1 MLIEL
6 NSAGLFAG
14 GAWRARH
21 ISFAVDAGQIVTLIG
36 PNGAGKST
44 SVKMALGIEKPTEGV
59 CQRKPNLSVGYVP
72 QKLAIDWTMPMS
84 VKRFMR
90 LTNPLS
96 DQEIQQA
103 LTDVGVFQHLHHPVT
118 ELSGGEFQRVLIARA
133 IARRPELL
141 VLDEPAQGIDVAG
154 EAQIYQLIQKVR
166 DQLNC
171 GVLLISHD
179 LHIVMGQTDTVVCI
193 NGHVCCHGSPTS
205 VANNPEYQ
213 ALFGPEAASQL
224 AVYDHQHDHDHHH
237 DHATCRGHDH
247 A

>member
-1 MLIEL
+1 MLIQL
-6 NSAGLFAG
+6 NNAGLFASG
-14 GAWRARH
+14 NWRARH
-21 ISFAVDAGQIVTLIG
+21 ISFAVNAGQIVTLIG

-44 SVKMALGIEKPTEGV
+44 SVKMALGIEKPTEGN
-59 CQRKPNLSVGYVP
+59 CERKPGLRVGYVP

-84 VKRFMR
+84 VERFMR
-90 LTNPLS
+90 LTNTLN

-103 LTDVGVFQHLHHPVT
+103 LTDVGVTQHLHRPVT

-154 EAQIYQLIQKVR
+154 EAQIYQLIQQVR
-166 DQLNC
+166 DRLNC

-213 ALFGPEAASQL
+213 ALFGPEAAAQL

>member
-6 NSAGLFAG
+6 NNAGLFAG
-14 GAWRARH
+14 GNWRARH
-21 ISFAVDAGQIVTLIG
+21 ISFAVNAGQIVTLIG

-44 SVKMALGIEKPTEGV
+44 SVKMALGIEKPTEGD
-59 CQRKPNLSVGYVP
+59 CQRKPDLTVGYVP

-84 VKRFMR
+84 VERFMR
-90 LTNPLS
+90 LTNPVT

-103 LTDVGVFQHLHHPVT
+103 LTDVGVAQQLHRPVT

-154 EAQIYQLIQKVR
+154 EAQIYQLIQQVR
-166 DQLNC
+166 DRLNC

-193 NGHVCCHGSPTS
+193 NGHICCHGSPTS

-213 ALFGPEAASQL
+213 ALFGPEAAAQL

>member
-1 MLIEL
+1 MCI
-6 NSAGLFAG
+6 
-14 GAWRARH
+14 RDR
-21 ISFAVDAGQIVTLIG
+21 
-36 PNGAGKST
+36 
-44 SVKMALGIEKPTEGV
+44 
-59 CQRKPNLSVGYVP
+59 
-72 QKLAIDWTMPMS
+72 
-84 VKRFMR
+84 
-90 LTNPLS
+90 
-96 DQEIQQA
+96 
-103 LTDVGVFQHLHHPVT
+103 
-118 ELSGGEFQRVLIARA
+118 
-133 IARRPELL
+133 LL

-154 EAQIYQLIQKVR
+154 EAQIYQLIQQVR
-166 DQLNC
+166 DRLNC

-247 A
+247 V

>member
-6 NSAGLFAG
+6 NNAGLFAG
-14 GAWRARH
+14 GNWRARH
-21 ISFAVDAGQIVTLIG
+21 ISFAVNAGQIVTLIG

-44 SVKMALGIEKPTEGV
+44 SVKLALGIEKPTEGH
-59 CQRKPNLSVGYVP
+59 CHRKAALSVGYVP

-96 DQEIQQA
+96 DLEIQQA
-103 LTDVGVFQHLHHPVT
+103 LTDVGVAQHLHRPVT

-133 IARRPELL
+133 IARKPELL

-154 EAQIYQLIQKVR
+154 EAQIYQLIQQVR
-166 DQLNC
+166 DRLNC

-213 ALFGPEAASQL
+213 ALFGPEAAAQL

>member
-1 MLIEL
+1 
-6 NSAGLFAG
+6 
-14 GAWRARH
+14 
-21 ISFAVDAGQIVTLIG
+21 
-36 PNGAGKST
+36 
-44 SVKMALGIEKPTEGV
+44 MALGIEKPTEGA

>member
-1 MLIEL
+1 MLIQL
-6 NSAGLFAG
+6 NNAGLFAG
-14 GAWRARH
+14 GNWRARH
-21 ISFAVDAGQIVTLIG
+21 ISFAVNAGQIVTLIG

-44 SVKMALGIEKPTEGV
+44 SVKMALGIEKPTEGN
-59 CQRKPNLSVGYVP
+59 CQRKPGLSVGYVP

-84 VKRFMR
+84 VERFMR
-90 LTNPLS
+90 LTNPLT

-103 LTDVGVFQHLHHPVT
+103 LIDVGVNQHLHRPVT

-154 EAQIYQLIQKVR
+154 EAQIYQLIQQVR
-166 DQLNC
+166 DRLNC

-213 ALFGPEAASQL
+213 ALFGPEAAAQL

>member
-1 MLIEL
+1 MLIQL
-6 NSAGLFAG
+6 NNAGLFAG
-14 GAWRARH
+14 GNWRARH
-21 ISFAVDAGQIVTLIG
+21 ISFAVNAGQIVTLIG

-44 SVKMALGIEKPTEGV
+44 SVKMALGIEKPTEGT
-59 CQRKPNLSVGYVP
+59 CQRKSGLSVGYVP

-84 VKRFMR
+84 VERFMR
-90 LTNPLS
+90 LTNPLT

-103 LTDVGVFQHLHHPVT
+103 LTDVGVAQHLHRPVT

-154 EAQIYQLIQKVR
+154 EAQIYQLIQQVR
-166 DQLNC
+166 DRLNC

-213 ALFGPEAASQL
+213 ALFGPEAAAQL